1 MAGVLGNP
9 IGNKGLVTSASD
21 LNNMRSNGIYQYYIE
36 RGLPANAPTY
46 LDRGIIM
53 VFSSG
58 NHTIQIIYDYREGV
72 LFRVGIIDFQGWK
85 HL

>member
-1 MAGVLGNP
+1 MADVLGNP
-9 IGNKGLVTSASD
+9 IGDKGLVTSASD
-21 LNNMRSNGIYQYYIE
+21 LNNIRSNGIYQYYIE

-58 NHTIQIIYDYREGV
+58 LHTVQIIYDYHEGV
-72 LFRVGIIDFQGWK
+72 LFRVGLEYFTDWK
-85 HL
+85 QL